1 MKIFIKHLIL
11 SAIALIATSCYNEIS
26 LDEYRNENGQNLLT
40 INSLLCPDSAI
51 SVMASNMFF
60 FPDKHD
66 QHNIIED
73 LDMNL
78 FINNEDKGK
87 DEVQQIIKI
96 VFKRYKASTR

>member
-66 QHNIIED
+66 QHLIIEG

-78 FINNEDKGK
+78 FINGESKGK
-87 DEVQQIIKI
+87 MKYN
-96 VFKRYKASTR
+96 KSS